1 MSSGARR
8 VVISIVA
15 AIAITGIGL
24 GFSMGTK
31 PKTETRTG
39 IESVSPLPGD
49 LDLRQ
54 VQVGVDLAPGYT
66 GVLFFDGVEIPED
79 DLQRVAAL
87 NTITLRPQ
95 EGSPYKQL
103 TPGSHQASVEY
114 WPIIEG
120 RGRAEVYRWNFN
132 LH

>member
-1 MSSGARR
+1 MTSGARR
-8 VVISIVA
+8 VVVSIVA

-54 VQVGVDLAPGYT
+54 VQVGVDLSPGYT
-66 GVLFFDGVEIPED
+66 GILYLDGVEIPED
-79 DLQRVAAL
+79 DLQRVPAL

-103 TPGSHQASVEY
+103 APGSHNAMVEY
-114 WPIIEG
+114 WLITEG
-120 RGRAEVYRWNFN
+120 RSRPHVYRWSFN

>member
-1 MSSGARR
+1 MSAGVRR
-8 VVISIVA
+8 VVISVVA
-15 AIAITGIGL
+15 AVAIVGIGL
-24 GFSMGTK
+24 GFSMTSK
-31 PKTETRTG
+31 PKPIEREG

-54 VQVGVDLAPGYT
+54 VQVGVDLAAGYT
-66 GVLFFDGVEIPED
+66 GVLFLDGVEIPED

-103 TPGSHQASVEY
+103 SPGPHRAAVEY

-120 RGRAEVYRWNFN
+120 RSRAEVYRWNFN